1 MKIKNTGINVRSQYG
16 EQLSKIYQYL
26 LLSLL
31 AVPFIYPF
39 WWMIINSLNTADQ
52 IFGMPKFLPV
62 SWKWSNYSEAFSY
75 QPFAR
80 QCFNSLYIG
89 ILVTVGNLFVSGLA
103 GYAFAKM
110 KFRGS
115 NMLFLFLLSALM
127 MPIEVTLVP
136 NFFFMKSLS
145 LIDTHV
151 PLILIPIFGAQGAFT
166 TFMTRQFFIT
176 IPDELEEAA
185 NLDGLTP
192 FGTFMKI
199 IVPISA
205 PVFSATAILSFLYSW
220 NSFLEPLV
228 FIDNVS
234 KFTIP
239 LALANFNDSYG
250 LPQWH
255 LQLAATTASVLPVL
269 TVYILF
275 QKRITNAMAFSGLK
289 G

>member
-1 MKIKNTGINVRSQYG
+1 MKINN
-16 EQLSKIYQYL
+16 LSREYNNILKYALLI
-26 LLSLL
+26 LLSL
-31 AVPFIYPF
+31 PFIYPF
-39 WWMIINSLNTADQ
+39 WWMLINSLNSPDQ
-52 IFGMPKFLPV
+52 IFGMPRLLP
-62 SWKWSNYSEAFSY
+62 SGWQWTNYSDAFTY
-75 QPFAR
+75 QPLGK
-80 QCFNSLYIG
+80 QYFNSIYIAV
-89 ILVTVGNLFVSGLA
+89 LVTLGNLFVSGLA

-110 KFRGS
+110 KFPGRDL
-115 NMLFLFLLSALM
+115 LFLVLLSSLM
-127 MPIEVTLVP
+127 MPIEVTIIP

-145 LIDTHV
+145 LINTHI

-185 NLDGLTP
+185 HLDGLSP
-192 FGTFMKI
+192 FKTYLKI
-199 IVPISA
+199 ILPIST

-228 FIDNVS
+228 FVDSVEL
-234 KFTIP
+234 FTIP

-255 LQLAATTASVLPVL
+255 LQLAATSVSVVPILI
-269 TVYILF
+269 VYVAF

>member
-1 MKIKNTGINVRSQYG
+1 MKIKHKEISLRMRKGDVTAAVIH
-16 EQLSKIYQYL
+16 YL
-26 LLSLL
+26 LLTLL
-31 AVPFIYPF
+31 ALPFIYPF
-39 WWMIINSLNTADQ
+39 WWMIINSLNTPDQ
-52 IFGMPKFLPV
+52 IFGMPRLLPV
-62 SWKWSNYSEAFSY
+62 SWKWSNYREAFTY

-89 ILVTVGNLFVSGLA
+89 ILVTAGNLFVSGLA

-110 KFRGS
+110 RFRGS
-115 NMLFLFLLSALM
+115 NVLFLLLLSALM

-136 NFFFMKSLS
+136 NFFFMKTLS

-176 IPDELEEAA
+176 IPDELGEAA
-185 NLDGLTP
+185 DLDGLTP
-192 FGTFMKI
+192 FGTFMQI

-220 NSFLEPLV
+220 NSFLEPLI
-228 FIDNVS
+228 FIDDVS
-234 KFTIP
+234 RFTIP

-255 LQLAATTASVLPVL
+255 LQLAATAASVLPVL
-269 TVYILF
+269 LVYILF
-275 QKRITNAMAFSGLK
+275 QKKITNAMAFSGLK

>member
-1 MKIKNTGINVRSQYG
+1 
-16 EQLSKIYQYL
+16 
-26 LLSLL
+26 
-31 AVPFIYPF
+31 
-39 WWMIINSLNTADQ
+39 
-52 IFGMPKFLPV
+52 
-62 SWKWSNYSEAFSY
+62 
-75 QPFAR
+75 
-80 QCFNSLYIG
+80 
-89 ILVTVGNLFVSGLA
+89 
-103 GYAFAKM
+103 
-110 KFRGS
+110 
-115 NMLFLFLLSALM
+115 M
-127 MPIEVTLVP
+127 MPIEVTLIP

-145 LIDTHV
+145 LIDTHI

-192 FGTFMKI
+192 FNTFVKI
-199 IVPISA
+199 IVPIST

-228 FIDNVS
+228 FIDNIS
-234 KFTIP
+234 LFTIP

-255 LQLAATTASVLPVL
+255 LQLAAATASVLPIL
-269 TVYILF
+269 IVYVIF
-275 QKRITNAMAFSGLK
+275 QKKIINAMAFSGLK